1 MRLRV
6 APVVL
11 GLLAV
16 VSIAPAEAQLRAS
29 RPPTP
34 VRNNPRLLVANP
46 HTFAAADSAASVR
59 VGNGIREKIENV
71 SDKWYNVIQRTQMND
86 ALIQYGYPPDAV
98 LPPLVARQLG
108 SQLQARAMVIGTLSR
123 GEGGKVTIEARL
135 VAGNDQTG
143 HIVSMTQAAGQ
154 SFEDLGGKLAES
166 LKGAFNALPDS
177 KSCEELAAK
186 QQTDKAIEAANKALK
201 SQPNHGPAELCL
213 AQIAVAKK
221 APAAEIISHF
231 KNATMGDRLSLEAWG
246 GLLGQYQ
253 QKGDT
258 ANIIDTYR
266 QLILV
271 APNNQKVV
279 EEAVRFFIVAGKP
292 DLGETIA
299 RDAIGRDPSNPDMQL
314 MLARACLLQQK
325 PEKNK
330 CTIDALEQMFALD
343 SSKADTTN
351 YQMILYAAS
360 LDSTNAPVYLKWAQ
374 AGVKKYATN
383 ATLLGELGKAYA
395 AAGPLDSLVSVT
407 RRLVEADKTDMTPV
421 IRAVRALLKEKR
433 YADAVNLGGLVEAN
447 GQDPDKTNLGIILA
461 QEGGLPI
468 LQSQPVDFVMA
479 ATLGKKAQSLLKPGG
494 RPHELASYVL
504 GFGMLGQIAQKDGD
518 VVANKSCDAV
528 NVLEAWINDTKA
540 ALAAGQAI
548 QKDVVGQR
556 IAQLDTSYGPRI
568 AQMKKAYCKG
578 N

>member
-11 GLLAV
+11 GLLAL

-34 VRNNPRLLVANP
+34 ARNLPRLLIANP
-46 HTFAAADSAASVR
+46 HTFAAADSAAAVR
-59 VGNGIREKIENV
+59 VGAGMREKIEAV
-71 SDKWYNVIQRTQMND
+71 ADKWYSVIQRNQMND

-108 SQLQARAMVIGTLSR
+108 TQLQARAMVVGTLSR
-123 GEGGKVTIEARL
+123 GDGGKVSVEARL
-135 VAGNDQTG
+135 IAGNDQTG
-143 HIVSMTQAAGQ
+143 HLISMTQGAGQ
-154 SFEDLGGKLAES
+154 SFEDLGGKLAEA
-166 LKGAFNALPDS
+166 LRGAFNALPES

-186 QQTDKAIEAANKALK
+186 TPDKAIEAAEKALK
-201 SQPNHGPAELCL
+201 AQPNHGPTELCL
-213 AQIAVAKK
+213 AQIAITKK
-221 APAAEIISHF
+221 APAAEVIAHYKSAAI
-231 KNATMGDRLSLEAWG
+231 GDRLSIEVLG

-258 ANIIDTYR
+258 VNIIETYR

-279 EEAVRFFIVAGKP
+279 EEAVRFFIVAGKS
-292 DLGETIA
+292 DLGEVIA

-330 CTIDALEQMFALD
+330 CSIDALEQMFALD
-343 SSKADTTN
+343 SAKADTTN

-360 LDSTNAPVYLKWAQ
+360 LDSVNAPVYLKWAQ
-374 AGVKKYATN
+374 AGTKKFPVN
-383 ATLLGELGKAYA
+383 STLLGELGKAYA
-395 AAGPLDSLVSVT
+395 QAGPLDSLVSVT
-407 RRLVEADKTDMTPV
+407 RRLVAVDKTDMTPV
-421 IRAVRALLKEKR
+421 LRAVRALLKEKR
-433 YADAVNLGGLVEAN
+433 YKDAMDLGTAVEQN
-447 GQDPDKTNLGIILA
+447 GQDADKTNLGIVLA

-468 LQSQPVDFVMA
+468 LQTQPVDFPLAMEI
-479 ATLGKKAQSLLKPGG
+479 GKKATSLLKPGG
-494 RPHELASYVL
+494 RPHQLASYVL
-504 GFGMLGQIAQKDGD
+504 GFGMLGQIGAKDGD
-518 VVANKSCDAV
+518 VVTSKSCDAV
-528 NVLEAWINDTKA
+528 NVLETWVNDTKA
-540 ALAAGQAI
+540 ALTAGQSI
-548 QKDVVGQR
+548 QQEVITQR
-556 IAQLDTSYGPRI
+556 ITQLDTSYGPRI

-578 N
+578 T

>member
-6 APVVL
+6 APVVF
-11 GLLAV
+11 GLLAL

-34 VRNNPRLLVANP
+34 VKNNPRLLVANP
-46 HTFAAADSAASVR
+46 HTFAAADSAAAVR
-59 VGNGIREKIENV
+59 VGNGMREKIEAV
-71 SDKWYNVIQRTQMND
+71 SDKWYTVIQRAQMND

-108 SQLQARAMVIGTLSR
+108 TQLQARAMVIGTLAR
-123 GEGGKVTIEARL
+123 GDGGKVMIEARL

-143 HIVSMTQAAGQ
+143 HIISMTQAAGQ

-166 LKGAFNALPDS
+166 LKGAFAALPDS
-177 KSCEELAAK
+177 KLCEELAAK
-186 QQTDKAIEAANKALK
+186 QLPDKAIEAAGKALK
-201 SQPNHGPAELCL
+201 EQPNHGPTELCL
-213 AQIAVAKK
+213 AQIAVTKK
-221 APAAEIISHF
+221 AAPAEIIGHY
-231 KNATMGDRLSLEAWG
+231 KNATVGDRLSLEAWG

-258 ANIIDTYR
+258 ANIIETYR

-343 SSKADTTN
+343 SAKADTTN
-351 YQMILYAAS
+351 FGMMLYAAS
-360 LDSTNAPVYLKWAQ
+360 LDSVNAPVYLKWAQ
-374 AGVKKYATN
+374 AGTRKFPVN
-383 ATLLGELGKAYA
+383 STLLGELGKAYA
-395 AAGPLDSLVSVT
+395 QAGPLDSLVSVT
-407 RRLVEADKTDMTPV
+407 RRIVAADKTDMTPV
-421 IRAVRALLKEKR
+421 LRAVRALLKEKR
-433 YADAVNLGGLVEAN
+433 FADAVDLGGAVEQN
-447 GQDPDKTNLGIILA
+447 GQDADKTNLGIVLA

-468 LQSQPVDFVMA
+468 LQTQPVDFAMA
-479 ATLGKKAQSLLKPGG
+479 AMIGKKAQGLLKPGG
-494 RPHELASYVL
+494 RPHQLASYVL
-504 GFGMLGQIAQKDGD
+504 GFGMLGQIGAKDGD

-528 NVLEAWINDTKA
+528 NVLEAWITDTKA
-540 ALAAGQAI
+540 ALTAGQAI
-548 QKDVVGQR
+548 QQDVVGQR
-556 IAQLDTSYGPRI
+556 IQQLETSYGPRI